1 MDTLQ
6 ETGWDSDSD
15 SAVDVDERTASC
27 PAAAAAAAAAAEEEE
42 AKSGEPKQEQE
53 QEQEEDISDPRGLLP
68 RDCEVRAQQEAAA
81 AAAAAAGG
89 TAGDAG
95 AALGAVAAA
104 ERRRLLGVG
113 VAEQNAPRGP
123 VDRAFYAWVRGA
135 APVAT
140 LAQLFGEL
148 PAGRRICAQG
158 RVDGTFRVGLRVV
171 HMRLLAHGSDSDS
184 SSAVGVRV
192 GAADVAVAEA
202 LDRICRVEQVR
213 LRGLTAAA
221 LVL

>member
-15 SAVDVDERTASC
+15 GTADVDERTTATT
-27 PAAAAAAAAAAEEEE
+27 AEEGEQQEDGAKEHEE
-42 AKSGEPKQEQE
+42 EQE
-53 QEQEEDISDPRGLLP
+53 EEEDISDPRGLLP
-68 RDCEVRAQQEAAA
+68 RDCEVRAQREAAA
-81 AAAAAAGG
+81 AAAAAAAAGAG
-89 TAGDAG
+89 GDAG
-95 AALGAVAAA
+95 AAAAGVAAA

-140 LAQLFGEL
+140 LAALFGEL
-148 PAGRRICAQG
+148 PAGRRICAHG
-158 RVDGTFRVGLRVV
+158 RADGTFRVGLRVV
-171 HMRLLAHGSDSDS
+171 HMRLRAHSGGDDGC
-184 SSAVGVRV
+184 AVGVRV
-192 GAADVAVAEA
+192 GAADVALPAA

-213 LRGLTAAA
+213 LRGLAAAA

>member
-15 SAVDVDERTASC
+15 GTADVDERTAAGT
-27 PAAAAAAAAAAEEEE
+27 AAAATAEGEQQEDGAKEHEEE
-42 AKSGEPKQEQE
+42 QEE
-53 QEQEEDISDPRGLLP
+53 EEDISDPRGLLP
-68 RDCEVRAQQEAAA
+68 RDCEVRAQREAAA
-81 AAAAAAGG
+81 AAAAAAAGAG
-89 TAGDAG
+89 GDAG
-95 AALGAVAAA
+95 AAAAGVAAA

-140 LAQLFGEL
+140 LAALFGEL
-148 PAGRRICAQG
+148 PAGRRVCAHG
-158 RVDGTFRVGLRVV
+158 RADGTFRVGLRVV
-171 HMRLLAHGSDSDS
+171 HMRLRAHSGGDDGC
-184 SSAVGVRV
+184 AVGVRV
-192 GAADVAVAEA
+192 GAADVALPAA

-213 LRGLTAAA
+213 LRGLAAAA